1 MAVIETYAKPLRLY
15 RFRSLR
21 SAMVDGER
29 RVDPGA
35 LDREIGSI
43 EGRYIYCPIFTEMN
57 DPMEGFYRA
66 STRLQERQ
74 DYDDFTE
81 SVRNEKLGIGIA
93 SLSETWNNELMWA
106 HYADSFRG
114 ICISYSVSRLL
125 SGLPR
130 SCALS
135 RVAYGDRP
143 YFLNLGAMNQQDKAR
158 AILSTKNLKWSYER
172 EWRLFATC
180 SGPARYRND
189 AVSSVYLGA
198 RMTQADQLLIR
209 QRLSIVGIDVR
220 NTYVDGYAVKR
231 TNTADPSEE

>member
-21 SAMVDGER
+21 CVLSGDEYR
-29 RVDPGA
+29 IDPQA
-35 LDREIGSI
+35 LDREIKAI
-43 EGRYIYCPIFTEMN
+43 EERYIFCPVFTQMN

-66 STRLQERQ
+66 STRVQERQ
-74 DYDDFTE
+74 DYDDFTD
-81 SVRNEKLGIGIA
+81 SVRDEKLSIGIA

-143 YFLNLGAMNQQDKAR
+143 YYLNLPAMRQQDKAR

-172 EWRLFATC
+172 EWRLFATR
-180 SGPARYRND
+180 SGKARYRND

-198 RMTQADQLLIR
+198 RMTEADQLMVR
-209 QRLSIVGIDVR
+209 QRLLAAGIGVR
-220 NTYVDGYAVKR
+220 TTRVDGYAVKR
-231 TNTADPSEE
+231 TSTEIPIEE